1 MDCRLHALGIG
12 LTLFGKARFELKP
25 SDRDTGKPDGEKRM
39 GASDDEIDRQI
50 RETRDHMDQN
60 LDDLEQQ
67 AASSAVRYGRI
78 AAVVL
83 GVAAVAVAGVLIYRR
98 MNRPARREQLQSM
111 LLEALKDLPDSL
123 RDLPEEV
130 TTRLKKVAAF
140 GQDRL

>member
-1 MDCRLHALGIG
+1 
-12 LTLFGKARFELKP
+12 
-25 SDRDTGKPDGEKRM
+25 M

-67 AASSAVRYGRI
+67 AASSAVHYERI

-98 MNRPARREQLQSM
+98 MNRPARRERLQSM

-123 RDLPEEV
+123 RELPEEM

-140 GQDRL
+140 AQDRR

>member
-1 MDCRLHALGIG
+1 
-12 LTLFGKARFELKP
+12 
-25 SDRDTGKPDGEKRM
+25 M

-123 RDLPEEV
+123 RDLPEEM

>member
-1 MDCRLHALGIG
+1 
-12 LTLFGKARFELKP
+12 
-25 SDRDTGKPDGEKRM
+25 M

-123 RDLPEEV
+123 RDLPEEM

-140 GQDRL
+140 AQDRR